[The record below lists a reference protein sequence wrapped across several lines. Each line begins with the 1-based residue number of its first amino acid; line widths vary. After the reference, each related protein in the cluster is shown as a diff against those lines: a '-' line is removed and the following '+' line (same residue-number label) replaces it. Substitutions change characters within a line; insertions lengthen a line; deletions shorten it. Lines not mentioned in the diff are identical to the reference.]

1 MNRLIE
7 AQPTA
12 IRHMLDA
19 TLFYFGSQTPDINL
33 LPGKAKFEIVYS
45 PREGS
50 GWELVSY
57 QWFEEKN
64 GLAVLERRLLETDEI
79 TYFERLLAATKKK
92 TGTQPLT
99 IGAGV

>member
-1 MNRLIE
+1 MNSLVE

-12 IRHMLDA
+12 IRHMVDA

-45 PREGS
+45 PTAS
-50 GWELVSY
+50 SSWELVRY

-64 GLAVLERRLLETDEI
+64 GVAVLERRQLEADEI
-79 TYFERLLAATKKK
+79 VHFERLLAAAKK
-92 TGTQPLT
+92 TKSTHPLFSS
-99 IGAGV
+99 V